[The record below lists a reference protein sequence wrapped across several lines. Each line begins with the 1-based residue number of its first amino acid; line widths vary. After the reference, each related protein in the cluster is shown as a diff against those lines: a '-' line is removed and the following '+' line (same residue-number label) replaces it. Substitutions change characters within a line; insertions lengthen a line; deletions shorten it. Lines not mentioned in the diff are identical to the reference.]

1 MNVAML
7 LDMAAEGFGD
17 RIVVGRREDGFTAE
31 RVRELAAGG
40 AQIVEGRIADTII
53 RGAENFAPAEIE
65 DVLLRQPD
73 VLDTVVVGVPDKEW
87 GQRIEAVVV
96 ARNGVTVNAEQ
107 LRAAVR
113 HTLRGSKTPDRIT
126 CWPELPRTVTGEVVR
141 RDIVATL
148 TSARTAQG
156 HDVGGPAATSAA
168 TILEGPK
175 AHGE

>member
-40 AQIVEGRIADTII
+40 GQIVEGRIDDTII
-53 RGAENFAPAEIE
+53 RGAVNFALAEIE
-65 DVLLRQPD
+65 DLRQPD
-73 VLDTVVVGVPDKEW
+73 VHDAVVVGVPDEEW

>member
-31 RVRELAAGG
+31 RVCDLAAGG
-40 AQIVEGRIADTII
+40 GQIVEGRIDDTII
-53 RGAENFAPAEIE
+53 RGAENF
-65 DVLLRQPD
+65 
-73 VLDTVVVGVPDKEW
+73 
-87 GQRIEAVVV
+87 
-96 ARNGVTVNAEQ
+96 
-107 LRAAVR
+107 
-113 HTLRGSKTPDRIT
+113 T
-126 CWPELPRTVTGEVVR
+126 CWPELPPTVTGELVR
-141 RDIVATL
+141 RDTVATL

-156 HDVGGPAATSAA
+156 HDVGGPTATSAA